1 MSTRLY
7 RHGFARPIAESH
19 TLGRP
24 RGTYDGSLV
33 TASQA
38 SARSWR
44 ASWLVATLLA
54 ATVATLADAALLQRS
69 RSYFT
74 GGFLAAD
81 AAIRPAD
88 AISFILGSLVADA
101 GLLSLSIALVLWA
114 AARYELRR
122 LPSLLLAV
130 GLALTPV
137 ALADFASY
145 ELASYLGD
153 AFDFRLMFELAGRNP
168 AEILAVASAHLTTVA
183 WLGAA
188 LLLALVALVWF
199 VRWCRRGGG
208 QWPGRPRLV
217 RAMAVPILLCVL
229 AIAVTTGLRRSS
241 DVLDNGLR
249 RKPAGQAFGAIVN
262 AVSDVDGDGY
272 GLLGRPPDSNLTDAR
287 IFPYAVDRPGNGVDE
302 DAVAGDLPA
311 GTPPY
316 IEAAGRAPAFV
327 SKPDVVLFVLESF
340 RADAV
345 GATVEGKAVT
355 PVLDTLARGGISARL
370 AYSHNGY
377 TVQARHHIFTGS
389 VADIRDGTLVDDFK
403 ANGYE
408 TGYFSGQDESFG
420 GPENGVGFERADV
433 SYDARSDR
441 ALRYSSFSTA
451 GSLAVPNTVV
461 LKRVTDFL
469 ATRRHD
475 KPLFLYVNFHDTHF
489 PYHHRDIEPLVS
501 KVVVPQGDIAPGN
514 RAAVRTMYLNT
525 AANVDRAIGRVLEAV
540 QRTQGRAPGV
550 VVLGDHGESLFDEGF
565 LGHGYALNDAQT
577 LIPFIVANL
586 PVEVTEPLG
595 QSELRDILW
604 RALTR
609 SDGNQPA
616 RLVEDPSRTVF
627 QYLGTL
633 PRPAEI
639 AFTGRRRQLAYDFR
653 DRRVRMDYQ
662 QWQTPGSLGP
672 QESERWHGLVTTWER
687 MILSRQNRTLHDTP

>member
-1 MSTRLY
+1 ML
-7 RHGFARPIAESH
+7 
-19 TLGRP
+19 
-24 RGTYDGSLV
+24 
-33 TASQA
+33 
-38 SARSWR
+38 
-44 ASWLVATLLA
+44 
-54 ATVATLADAALLQRS
+54 ATLADAALLQRS

-81 AAIRPAD
+81 AITGPAD
-88 AISFILGSLVADA
+88 AIGFVLGSLAADA
-101 GLLSLSIALVLWA
+101 GLLSLLVALVLWA
-114 AARYELRR
+114 TARYELRR
-122 LPSLLLAV
+122 WPSLLLAV
-130 GLALTPV
+130 ALALTPV
-137 ALADFASY
+137 ALTDFVSY

-153 AFDFRLMFELAGRNP
+153 AFDFKLMFDLAGRNP
-168 AEILAVASAHLTTVA
+168 AEILAVASAHLATVA

-188 LLLALVALVWF
+188 LIVALTALVWF

-208 QWPGRPRLV
+208 EWPGRPGLV
-217 RAMAVPILLCVL
+217 RAVAVPLLLCVL
-229 AIAVTTGLRRSS
+229 AIAVTTVLRRSS

-272 GLLGRPPDSNLTDAR
+272 GLLGRPPDSDLTDAR

-311 GTPPY
+311 GAPPY
-316 IEAAGRAPAFV
+316 TETAARAPAFV

-345 GATVEGKAVT
+345 GATVEGTAVT
-355 PVLDTLARGGISARL
+355 PVLDALARAGVSARL

-389 VADIRDGTLVDDFK
+389 VAGIRDGSLIDDFK

-408 TGYFSGQDESFG
+408 TAYFSGQDESFG

-441 ALRYSSFSTA
+441 TLRYSSFSTA
-451 GSLAVPNTVV
+451 GSLAVPHTVV

-469 ATRRHD
+469 ATRRRD

-489 PYHHRDIEPLVS
+489 PYHHRAIEPLVS
-501 KVVVPQGDIAPGN
+501 TVVVPQGDIAPAN

-577 LIPFIVANL
+577 RIPFIVANL
-586 PVEVTEPLG
+586 PMDVHEPLG
-595 QSELRDILW
+595 QADLRDLLW
-604 RALTR
+604 RALTKGG
-609 SDGNQPA
+609 DGTQPT
-616 RLVEDPSRTVF
+616 LVSDPSRVVF
-627 QYLGTL
+627 QYLGNI
-633 PRPAEI
+633 PRPAEV
-639 AFTGRRRQLAYDFR
+639 AFTSQGHQVLYDFR
-653 DRRVRMDYQ
+653 ERRARIDG
-662 QWQTPGSLGP
+662 GSWASTDMLP
-672 QESERWHGLVTTWER
+672 TAQRSAWADLVTTWER
-687 MILSRQNRTLHDTP
+687 MMLARETKAPQAGS

>member
-1 MSTRLY
+1 M
-7 RHGFARPIAESH
+7 
-19 TLGRP
+19 
-24 RGTYDGSLV
+24 
-33 TASQA
+33 
-38 SARSWR
+38 
-44 ASWLVATLLA
+44 
-54 ATVATLADAALLQRS
+54 ADAALLQRS

-81 AAIRPAD
+81 AITGPAD
-88 AISFILGSLVADA
+88 AIGFVLGSLVADA
-101 GLLSLSIALVLWA
+101 GLLSLLVGLVLWA

-122 LPSLLLAV
+122 WPSLLLAV
-130 GLALTPV
+130 ALALAPV
-137 ALADFASY
+137 ALTDFASY
-145 ELASYLGD
+145 EIASYLGD
-153 AFDFRLMFELAGRNP
+153 AFDFRLMFDLAGRNP
-168 AEILAVASAHLTTVA
+168 AEILAVASGHLATVA

-188 LLLALVALVWF
+188 SIAALAALVLF
-199 VRWCRRGGG
+199 VRWCRRGGEA
-208 QWPGRPRLV
+208 WPGRPSLRRAVAWPLV
-217 RAMAVPILLCVL
+217 LCVV
-229 AIAVTTGLRRSS
+229 AIAVTTVLRRSS

-249 RKPAGQAFGAIVN
+249 RKPAGQAFGALVN

-272 GLLGRPPDSNLTDAR
+272 GLLGRPPDSDLTDAR

-316 IEAAGRAPAFV
+316 TEAAGRAPAFV

-355 PVLDTLARGGISARL
+355 PVLDALARGGVSARL

-377 TVQARHHIFTGS
+377 TVQARHHIFSGS
-389 VADIRDGTLVDDFK
+389 LAGIREGTLIDDFK

-408 TGYFSGQDESFG
+408 VAYFSGQDESFG

-469 ATRRHD
+469 AAQRHD

-501 KVVVPQGDIAPGN
+501 NVVVPQGDIAPGN
-514 RAAVRTMYLNT
+514 MAALRTMYLNT

-540 QRTQGRAPGV
+540 RRTQEREPGV
-550 VVLGDHGESLFDEGF
+550 IVLGDHGESLFDEGF
-565 LGHGYALNDAQT
+565 LGHGYALNEAQT
-577 LIPFIVANL
+577 RIPFIVANL
-586 PVEVTEPLG
+586 PVDVREPFG
-595 QSELRDILW
+595 QAELRDMLW
-604 RALTR
+604 RALTKGG
-609 SDGNQPA
+609 DDTQPT
-616 RLVEDPSRTVF
+616 LVSDPSRAVF
-627 QYLGTL
+627 QYLGNI
-633 PRPAEI
+633 PRPAEV
-639 AFTGRRRQLAYDFR
+639 AFTSQGHQVLYDFR
-653 DRRVRMDYQ
+653 ERRARIDR
-662 QWQTPGSLGP
+662 GSGASPDVLP
-672 QESERWHGLVTTWER
+672 TAQRRAWLDLVTTWER
-687 MILSRQNRTLHDTP
+687 MILSRQQYASHSKPSS